1 MTLTVVIP
9 EDIVQALKI
18 PPKEQ
23 MQELDKELALSLYQR
38 EALSLGK
45 VRKLA
50 GLSTWDFLS
59 ELKKR
64 KISRH
69 YTTEELQEDLVYAR
83 KSRK

>member
-45 VRKLA
+45 ARKLA